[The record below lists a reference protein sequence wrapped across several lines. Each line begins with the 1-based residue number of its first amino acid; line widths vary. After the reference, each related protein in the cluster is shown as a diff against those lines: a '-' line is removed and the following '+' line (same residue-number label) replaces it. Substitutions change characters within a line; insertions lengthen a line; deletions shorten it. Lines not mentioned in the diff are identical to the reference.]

1 MLLRELHI
9 YLPSPPTL
17 WCDNLSA
24 MSLASNP
31 IFHARTKHIEIDYH
45 FIREKVANKDVVVRY
60 INTRNQVADIF
71 TKGHT
76 VDWFCI
82 LRDKLL
88 VCSLPTNLREGVKD
102 IKAITA
108 VLPTIQDT

>member
-9 YLPSPPTL
+9 YLPSPPTR

-31 IFHARTKHIEIDYH
+31 IFHARTKHIKIDYH
-45 FIREKVANKDVVVRY
+45 FIREKVVNKDVVVRY
-60 INTRNQVADIF
+60 INTCNQVADIF

-76 VDWFCI
+76 ADQFSI

-88 VCSLPTNLREGVKD
+88 ICSLPTNLREGVKD
-102 IKAITA
+102 IKDII
-108 VLPTIQDT
+108 VMLPTNQDT